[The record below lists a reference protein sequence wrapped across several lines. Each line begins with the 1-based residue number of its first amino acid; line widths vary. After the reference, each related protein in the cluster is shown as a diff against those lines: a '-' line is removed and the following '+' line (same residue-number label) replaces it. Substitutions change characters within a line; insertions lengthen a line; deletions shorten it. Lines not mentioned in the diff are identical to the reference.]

1 MINYS
6 NKKSLLNNNW
16 QIKDL
21 DERYSLM
28 IAQRNNLNPIL
39 SKLLT
44 LRNIKNDEVNNFLYP
59 NFLDNLPDP
68 FILKDMK
75 KSIDRTIEAIN
86 NNQKIGIVA
95 DYDVD
100 GSTSAAILCNF
111 FNSLNLSYSIKIPK
125 RLSEGYGPNFR
136 IMDEFVNEKIDLIF
150 TLDCGT
156 SSFKVLNH
164 KNEL

>member
-28 IAQRNNLNPIL
+28 IAQRNNLHPIL

-44 LRNIKNDEVNNFLYP
+44 LRNIKNDEVDNFLYP
-59 NFLDNLPDP
+59 NFLDNLTDP

-75 KSIDRTIEAIN
+75 KSVDRTIEAIN
-86 NNQKIGIVA
+86 NNQ
-95 DYDVD
+95 
-100 GSTSAAILCNF
+100 N
-111 FNSLNLSYSIKIPK
+111 N
-125 RLSEGYGPNFR
+125 GY
-136 IMDEFVNEKIDLIF
+136 L
-150 TLDCGT
+150 T
-156 SSFKVLNH
+156 
-164 KNEL
+164 